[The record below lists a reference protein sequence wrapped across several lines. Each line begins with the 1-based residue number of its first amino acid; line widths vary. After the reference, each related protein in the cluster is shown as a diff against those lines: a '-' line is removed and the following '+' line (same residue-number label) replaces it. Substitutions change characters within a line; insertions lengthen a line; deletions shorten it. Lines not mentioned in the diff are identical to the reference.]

1 IGMPTVSIGI
11 WVQRCTYYLFG
22 ALLFLPGVLR
32 MGAGEG
38 CRSFSGAC
46 AMPGSG
52 AGLLADGSQRPWAV
66 PVGVFE
72 GAVEAAEVAKSAG
85 ECDRCDGLV
94 GETGVEEF
102 PA

>member
-1 IGMPTVSIGI
+1 MPTVSIGI
-11 WVQRCTYYLFG
+11 WVLRCTYYLFG
-22 ALLFLPGVLR
+22 ALWFLPGSP
-32 MGAGEG
+32 ADG
-38 CRSFSGAC
+38 CRGGVPLVLGAC

-52 AGLLADGSQRPWAV
+52 AGLPAGSSQRPRAV
-66 PVGVFE
+66 PVRVFE

-85 ECDRCDGLV
+85 ERDRSDGPA